1 MNQETTHPITKW
13 LSKQESLIFSL
24 YAISAAFSCYFCMYA
39 FRKPYTAIGYA
50 GYEDLWGLD
59 YKIALILAQLFGYTL
74 SKFLGIKVISEL
86 DPKWRPI
93 ALLGFIGIAE
103 LSLVGFALT
112 PPSYGP
118 IFMFINGLP
127 LGMIW
132 GLVFGFLEGRKLT
145 EVLGAGLSASY
156 IIASGFVKSA
166 GRGLMDWGV
175 DDRWMPAATGV
186 IFLIPFL
193 VCVYLLYRLPPPT
206 KEDEA
211 LRTKRVPMDAAAR
224 MAFIKQSALGLGL
237 LTTLYIFLTAYRD
250 FRDNFAAEI
259 WAAIGYGDT
268 PEIFTISELPIAFTV
283 LVTLALL
290 VKIKD
295 NRRAMLAV
303 HMVMMSGCAL
313 IGGSTLLFELG
324 AISGAAWMIT
334 VGLGAYLAYVPYGS
348 MLFDRLLAALGSAG
362 TAGFMIYVTDA
373 FGYVGSIGI
382 NLYKNFGGGDISWRN
397 FFVQLSYFTSV
408 FCTVC
413 FIGSMIYFSRRAHLS
428 HDNPPPSST

>member
-1 MNQETTHPITKW
+1 MTSQHPLTRW
-13 LSKQESLIFSL
+13 LSQQQGLIFSI

-39 FRKPYTAIGYA
+39 FRKPYTAVGYDV
-50 GYEDLWGLD
+50 YEGMWGLD

-74 SKFLGIKVISEL
+74 SKFVGIKVISEL
-86 DPKWRPI
+86 DPKWRPF

-103 LSLVGFALT
+103 LSLVGFALS

-118 IFMFINGLP
+118 LFLFINGLP

-166 GRGLMDWGV
+166 GRGMMDWGIS
-175 DDRWMPAATGV
+175 DRWMPAATGAL
-186 IFLIPFL
+186 FLIPFL
-193 VCVYLLYRLPPPT
+193 ICVYLLYRLPPPNS
-206 KEDEA
+206 EDEA
-211 LRTKRVPMDAAAR
+211 LRMKRVPMDSTAR
-224 MAFIKQSALGLGL
+224 WEFLRESAVGLSL

-290 VKIKD
+290 VKIKN
-295 NRRAMLAV
+295 NRRAMMIV
-303 HMVMMSGCAL
+303 HGVMMFGCAL
-313 IGGSTLLFELG
+313 IGVSTLLFELEL
-324 AISGAAWMIT
+324 ISGAIWMIT

-348 MLFDRLLAALGSAG
+348 MLFDRLLAALGVAG

-373 FGYVGSIGI
+373 FGYIGSIGI
-382 NLYKNFGGGDISWRN
+382 NLYKNFGGGGVSWRT
-397 FFVQLSYFTSV
+397 FFVQLSYFTSI

-413 FIGSMIYFSRRAHLS
+413 FIGSMLYFSKK
-428 HDNPPPSST
+428 SSPVLDELTD

>member
-1 MNQETTHPITKW
+1 MNSDTKSHPLTRW
-13 LSKQESLIFSL
+13 LSRQDGLIFSI

-39 FRKPYTAIGYA
+39 FRKPYTAIGYES
-50 GYEDLWGLD
+50 YDSLWGLD

-86 DPKWRPI
+86 DAKWRPI
-93 ALLGFIGIAE
+93 ALLTFIGIAE
-103 LSLVGFALT
+103 ISLVAFAMV
-112 PPSYGP
+112 PSRYGP
-118 IFMFINGLP
+118 ICMFINGLP

-166 GRGLMDWGV
+166 GRGIMDWGIS
-175 DDRWMPAATGV
+175 DRWMPATTGLL
-186 IFLIPFL
+186 FLLPFL
-193 VCVYLLYRLPPPT
+193 LCVYFLYRLPPPSE
-206 KEDEA
+206 EDEA
-211 LRTKRVPMDAAAR
+211 LRTKRVPMDATAR
-224 MAFIKQSALGLGL
+224 WTFLKQSAWGLLL

-268 PEIFTISELPIAFTV
+268 PEIFTLSELPIAFTV

-295 NRRAMLAV
+295 NRQAMLVV
-303 HMVMMSGCAL
+303 HLVMMTGCAL
-313 IGGSTLLFELG
+313 IGGSTLLFEMGL
-324 AISGAAWMIT
+324 ISGAVWMIT

-373 FGYVGSIGI
+373 FGYIGSIGI
-382 NLYKNFGGGDISWRN
+382 NLYKNFGGGEVSWRE
-397 FFVQLSYFTSV
+397 FFVTLSYFTSV
-408 FCTVC
+408 FCTIC
-413 FIGSMIYFSRRAHLS
+413 FVGSMLYFSKQARS
-428 HDNPPPSST
+428 KV

>member
-1 MNQETTHPITKW
+1 MNSETESHPLTKW
-13 LSKQESLIFSL
+13 LSKQDGLIFSL

-39 FRKPYTAIGYA
+39 FRKPYTAIGYETYDA
-50 GYEDLWGLD
+50 LWGLD

-86 DPKWRPI
+86 DSKWRPV
-93 ALLGFIGIAE
+93 ALLAFIGIAE
-103 LSLVGFALT
+103 LSLVAFALA
-112 PPSYGP
+112 PPNYGP
-118 IFMFINGLP
+118 LFMFINGLP

-166 GRGLMDWGV
+166 GRGLMDWGIS
-175 DDRWMPAATGV
+175 DRWMPAVTGLMFLLP
-186 IFLIPFL
+186 FLI
-193 VCVYLLYRLPPPT
+193 CVYLLYRLPPPSA
-206 KEDEA
+206 EDEA
-211 LRTKRVPMDAAAR
+211 LRSKRAPMDAAAR
-224 MAFIKQSALGLGL
+224 WAFLKQSAWGLIL

-259 WAAIGYGDT
+259 WAALGYGDT
-268 PEIFTISELPIAFTV
+268 PEIFTLSELPIAFTV

-290 VKIKD
+290 VKIRD
-295 NRRAMLAV
+295 NRSAMMVV
-303 HMVMMSGCAL
+303 HLVMMTGCAL
-313 IGGSTLLFELG
+313 IGGSTMLFEMGL
-324 AISGAAWMIT
+324 ISGATWMIT

-348 MLFDRLLAALGSAG
+348 MLFDRLLAALGSVG

-373 FGYVGSIGI
+373 FGYIGSIGI
-382 NLYKNFGGGDISWRN
+382 NLYKNFGGGGVSWRE
-397 FFVQLSYFTSV
+397 FFVQLSYFTSI

-413 FIGSMIYFSRRAHLS
+413 FIGSMLYFSKQARSNA
-428 HDNPPPSST
+428 